1 MEKICSICGNKFSKI
16 LNAQRYCST
25 ECVKKNKYN
34 RSQLRKE
41 SQKEYYQKPEVK
53 ERRREYY
60 KKARIEKR
68 ETYQSYQKKHM
79 DKRRD
84 DPAYQIKKKEYMKAW
99 REKPEVIKKIK
110 EYSKVYYSNPEV
122 KIKIKN
128 YNKVR
133 RQRPEVIEHNKNYYK
148 AYYSIPEVKKR
159 KLELKKTPEYKNKFN
174 LNRSKRRKEDPGY
187 KAISNLRSGLNKL
200 FRRKPSMNKNLN
212 TLKLIGCSREELKLH
227 LEKQFK
233 LGMNWENYNYNG
245 WHIDHI
251 IPLSTAKSFS
261 EIVEKKL
268 MHYSNLQPLWRLDNQ
283 KKGGV
288 KRLDVIPKTRI

>member
-1 MEKICSICGNKFSKI
+1 MEALCSICGNKFSKI

-34 RSQLRKE
+34 KSQLRKE

-60 KKARIEKR
+60 KKARSEKK
-68 ETYQSYQKKHM
+68 EIYKNYQKKH
-79 DKRRD
+79 RD
-84 DPAYQIKKKEYMKAW
+84 NPNYKAKHKEYMKSW
-99 REKPEVIKKIK
+99 RERPEVVKKIK
-110 EYSKVYYSNPEV
+110 EYSKAYYSDPEI
-122 KIKIKN
+122 IKRTKE
-128 YNKVR
+128 YTKAW
-133 RQRPEVIEHNKNYYK
+133 RQRPETIEHQKNYYK
-148 AYYSIPEVKKR
+148 TYYQIPEVKKR
-159 KLELKKTPEYKNKFN
+159 KLELKKTRKYKDK
-174 LNRSKRRKEDPGY
+174 LNQYRTRKRLEDPGY

-233 LGMNWENYNYNG
+233 SGMKWENYNYNG

-251 IPLSTAKSFS
+251 IPLSTAKSFE

-268 MHYSNLQPLWRLDNQ
+268 MHFTNLQPLWRLDNQ

-288 KRLDVIPKTRI
+288 KN

>member
-1 MEKICSICGNKFSKI
+1 MEALCSICRNKFNKI

-68 ETYQSYQKKHM
+68 EIYQSYQKKHM

-84 DPAYQIKKKEYMKAW
+84 DPAYQIKKKEHMKDW

-110 EYSKVYYSNPEV
+110 EYSKLYYSNPEV
-122 KIKIKN
+122 KKTRKEYMKSWRQKPETIKLEKN
-128 YNKVR
+128 YSKIY
-133 RQRPEVIEHNKNYYK
+133 QQ
-148 AYYSIPEVKKR
+148 IPEVKKR

-174 LNRSKRRKEDPGY
+174 QNRSKRRKEDSGY

-200 FRRKPSMNKNLN
+200 FRRKPSMKKNLN

-233 LGMNWENYNYNG
+233 SGMNWENYNYNG

-251 IPLSTAKSFS
+251 IPLSTAKTFE

-268 MHYSNLQPLWRLDNQ
+268 MHYTNLQPLWRLDNQ

-288 KRLDVIPKTRI
+288 KN